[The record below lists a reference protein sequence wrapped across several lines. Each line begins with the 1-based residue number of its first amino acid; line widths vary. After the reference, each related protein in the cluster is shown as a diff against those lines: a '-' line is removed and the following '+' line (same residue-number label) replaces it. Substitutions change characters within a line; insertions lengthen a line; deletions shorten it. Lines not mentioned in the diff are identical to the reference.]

1 MSKLL
6 LIVLLLGSTVSASG
20 QRVYNYYRPGD
31 WVSFTN
37 TRYVTGIARGFNTI
51 YFATTGGILR
61 YDKAFDEWLDPLTVS
76 DGMPDNRVRRIA
88 VDRLTDDIWVDT
100 PSGASYYNPGF
111 QDWSTIAN
119 FPTEKLQPSGI
130 STAQLPQFFVPPG
143 YSYFS
148 PGILT
153 DREMAQFRITQI
165 LEDDNDIAWMG
176 IWGIGPAKGD
186 LAIYDLAVM
195 PQGIYDDDVAAMDSD
210 GDDFWFLGGGD
221 GLPGTITAYDR
232 SQSEWEYFD
241 SRLDRGINSDQ
252 YYAIAHDAKSVWI
265 GTERGLVRMDRKSRT
280 FRSYGQFDGISGERV
295 TALLPVKN
303 NLIIGTDRGV
313 SVFDIRRDSIY
324 DANTDIMLPRVIYD
338 FAQGD
343 SIIYAAT
350 DIGVLSLVWGGSE
363 WRRLLLDSPH
373 LRTGVYQIQ
382 VVDSLL
388 YAVGEDGVVV
398 VNLKNL
404 ASTIFDR
411 NAVFRNADLTA
422 LLVHDNVIW
431 AGGASGLYRYN
442 SRKDNWYR
450 YTPNDGLIGIRV
462 RSIIADGDFVWIGTD
477 RGVSRFRWNDFDRS
491 DWLQ

>member
-1 MSKLL
+1 
-6 LIVLLLGSTVSASG
+6 
-20 QRVYNYYRPGD
+20 
-31 WVSFTN
+31 
-37 TRYVTGIARGFNTI
+37 
-51 YFATTGGILR
+51 
-61 YDKAFDEWLDPLTVS
+61 
-76 DGMPDNRVRRIA
+76 
-88 VDRLTDDIWVDT
+88 
-100 PSGASYYNPGF
+100 
-111 QDWSTIAN
+111 
-119 FPTEKLQPSGI
+119 
-130 STAQLPQFFVPPG
+130 
-143 YSYFS
+143 
-148 PGILT
+148 
-153 DREMAQFRITQI
+153 
-165 LEDDNDIAWMG
+165 
-176 IWGIGPAKGD
+176 
-186 LAIYDLAVM
+186 M

-232 SQSEWEYFD
+232 SESEWEYFD

-252 YYAIAHDAKSVWI
+252 FYAIAHDAKSVWI

-324 DANTDIMLPRVIYD
+324 DANTDITLPRVIYD

-350 DIGVLSLVWGGSE
+350 DIGVFSLVWGGSE

-373 LRTGVYQIQ
+373 LRSGVYQIQ

-388 YAVGEDGVVV
+388 YTVGEDGVVV
-398 VNLKNL
+398 VDLKSRE
-404 ASTIFDR
+404 STIFDR
-411 NAVFRNADLTA
+411 NTVFKNADLTA

-431 AGGASGLYRYN
+431 AGGSSGLYRYN

-462 RSIIADGDFVWIGTD
+462 RAIIADGDFVWIGTD